1 MHRPSS
7 IQAIITTRDALA
19 FQAVYSYVELG
30 PFSQYEAANFIDSH
44 FSAMGRSCSSQE
56 RDRFVDE
63 VGHVPK
69 RLDMAVS
76 YLRENRLE
84 SINAYLE
91 SLHRLRA
98 LGQSQEGKLR
108 LPEASLG
115 LEMLS
120 EKG

>member
-1 MHRPSS
+1 
-7 IQAIITTRDALA
+7 
-19 FQAVYSYVELG
+19 
-30 PFSQYEAANFIDSH
+30 
-44 FSAMGRSCSSQE
+44 
-56 RDRFVDE
+56 
-63 VGHVPK
+63 
-69 RLDMAVS
+69 MAVS

-98 LGQSQEGKLR
+98 LGQSQEGKLL
-108 LPEASLG
+108 LPEASFG